1 MMRFHAASAL
11 LAASLFPALLVAQ
24 RAQITG
30 RVTDPS
36 AAVIASVEV
45 RVTHTD
51 TDVTRTAATN
61 ELGYYTLPLLPHGKY
76 RVAIQHPG
84 FRSVEHP
91 DVVLQED
98 QVLRL
103 DFTLQVGEVTENITV
118 TGTSSLIQTSTSEV
132 STVIPNQRV
141 LDLPMR
147 GRNFFALVGLVPGVR
162 PIGGYNELPV
172 AAFGSSQ
179 ASIAGG
185 APGVNNLMVDGVA
198 AEGVA
203 SGAFNVFLSVDA
215 IEEFRIISRN
225 ASAEYGRTGG
235 GVINVV
241 SKSGTNQFHGAL
253 FEFHRNRVL
262 NANGFFANRIGQD
275 QRPPLVYN
283 QYGATA
289 GGPVLRDRT
298 FFYFNFEQVKRRN
311 TNQTFRT
318 VPTELQR
325 RGDFS
330 QTRAA
335 NGQQIRI
342 FDPVTTRLDPAR
354 PGSRIRDP
362 FPGNLIPTSRMN
374 PVAQAMLKYYP
385 APNSPG
391 LAITEANNFFGQGA
405 APLNKDTWGVK
416 IDHNFDSNQ
425 RLSGRVTWEKTAL
438 AAANFFQ
445 NIAEPNSPGSTFPR
459 RSFALNY
466 TDAIRPTL
474 LLEARAGMNRFFNR
488 RIPRPY
494 GFDITEIGLPAPLR
508 SQVQYPLM
516 PRFTPA
522 GVSEIG
528 PNQNDFIRQAN
539 DAWSVF
545 GAVTRVSGSHVWK
558 IGAEERIYLYNNNQ
572 NGPVL
577 SFDFSTNFTRGPDPN
592 VASATAGHGFAG
604 FLLGMPGSGS
614 SRRWASAT
622 MKATNF
628 GVFIQDDWKAS
639 PRLTLNLGLRWEFE
653 GAVTDRFNAIANF
666 DPALET
672 TASGVRLRGGLIYPG
687 VSGIPRGMRDNSWTD
702 FGPRFG
708 FAYQL
713 LPKTVLRGGI
723 GLLFLP
729 GTGFFVTPQATG
741 FDIVTAMVTSVDG
754 GFTPYRTLSDPFPEG
769 IQLPPGSSLGPLTAL
784 GSGVSANVRNLRT
797 GYSEQWNAN
806 IQRDLPGGWLVE
818 VGYIGNHGV
827 HLPVG
832 RTLGYLPSQY
842 LSLGTALQQQVPN
855 PYYGLITV
863 GTLSQPT
870 VTLASTLRYYPQF
883 TSVGGM
889 ASWANSIYHALTVRV
904 EKRLTHGLS
913 LLLAYTNSKL
923 IDDNLG
929 NGANSSAQFS
939 GGGSND
945 IQNWDNLR
953 ADRAISGN
961 DLPQRLVISTSWELP
976 FPRSMPGALRQV
988 FGGWQ
993 LNPILTMQSGVPM
1006 AITAT
1011 APAFGGN
1018 RPNVVG
1024 DPNVETPKLERW
1036 FNTDAFAVI
1045 PPFTFGNGPR
1055 NLPST
1060 RTDGLFNLDISV
1072 QKNFRIRE
1080 RVLAQFRAEAFNAT
1094 NTPTFGTP
1102 GTGVASTQF
1111 GVVSSTA
1118 SSPRDIQLGLKVY
1131 F

>member
-1 MMRFHAASAL
+1 MRKLRIAAAL
-11 LAASLFPALLVAQ
+11 LAVTLFAPVLRAQ

-30 RVTDPS
+30 RVTDHTGAVIPS
-36 AAVIASVEV
+36 APV
-45 RVTHTD
+45 RVTNTD
-51 TDVTRTAATN
+51 TDVTRSATTN
-61 ELGYYTLPLLPHGKY
+61 ELGYYTMPLLPNGNY

-84 FRSVEHP
+84 FRMVERTGI
-91 DVVLQED
+91 VLQED

-103 DFTLQVGEVTENITV
+103 DFVLEVGEVTESVTI
-118 TGTSSLIQTSTSEV
+118 TGTPTLIQTSTSEL

-147 GRNFFALVGLVPGVR
+147 GRNFFSLVGLVPGVR
-162 PIGGYNELPV
+162 PIGGFNELPV

-185 APGVNNLMVDGVA
+185 APGLNNLMVDGVA

-241 SKSGTNQFHGAL
+241 SKSGTNRFHGAL

-262 NANGFFANRIGQD
+262 NANGFFANRVGQD

-283 QYGATA
+283 QYGATI
-289 GGPVLRDRT
+289 GGPVRRDKT

-311 TNQTFRT
+311 SNQTFRT

-342 FDPVTTRLDPAR
+342 FDPNSTRSDPAR

-362 FPGNLIPTSRMN
+362 FPGNAIPANRIN
-374 PVAQAMLKYYP
+374 PIAQAMLQYYP
-385 APNSPG
+385 LPNSAG
-391 LAITEANNFFGQGA
+391 LPVTEANNFFGQSN
-405 APLNKDTWGVK
+405 APLDKDSWGIK
-416 IDHNFDSNQ
+416 IDHNFSPNR
-425 RLSGRVTWEKTAL
+425 RLSGRLTYDKTAL
-438 AAANFFQ
+438 DAANFFH

-466 TDAIRPTL
+466 TESIRPTL
-474 LLEARAGMNRFFNR
+474 LLEVRAGMNRFFNSR
-488 RIPRPY
+488 RPRPY
-494 GFDITEIGLPAPLR
+494 GFDITEIGLPASLR
-508 SQVQYPLM
+508 SQIQYPLM

-539 DAWSVF
+539 DAWSLF
-545 GAVTRVSGSHVWK
+545 GAITRVSGSHVFK
-558 IGAEERIYLYNNNQ
+558 YGAEERVYFYNNNQ

-577 SFDFSTNFTRGPDPN
+577 TFDFPTNFTRGPDPN
-592 VASATAGHGFAG
+592 VTSATAGHGFAT
-604 FLLGMPGSGS
+604 FLLGTPSTGQA
-614 SRRWASAT
+614 RRWASAT

-628 GVFIQDDWKAS
+628 GAFIQDDWKVS

-666 DPALET
+666 DPNVET
-672 TASGVRLRGGLIYPG
+672 TASGVRLRGGLSYPG
-687 VSGIPRGMRDNSWTD
+687 VNGVPRGMRNNSFTD

-708 FAYQL
+708 LAYQL
-713 LPKTVLRGGI
+713 MPKTVFRGGF
-723 GLLFLP
+723 GLLYLP

-741 FDIVTAMVTSVDG
+741 FDLVTAMVTSLDG
-754 GFTPYRTLSDPFPEG
+754 GFTPYRTMSDPFPEG
-769 IQLPPGSSLGPLTAL
+769 IQLPPRSSQGPLTAL
-784 GSGVSANVRNLRT
+784 GSAVSANVRNLRT

-827 HLPVG
+827 RLPAG
-832 RTLGYLPSQY
+832 RTLGYLPSEYQ
-842 LSLGTALQQQVPN
+842 SLGTALQQQVTN
-855 PYYGLITV
+855 PFYRLITV

-904 EKRLTHGLS
+904 EKSLSHGLS

-929 NGANSSAQFS
+929 NGANSSTQFS
-939 GGGSND
+939 GGGAND
-945 IQNWDNLR
+945 VQNWDNLR
-953 ADRAISGN
+953 AERSISGN
-961 DLPQRLVISTSWELP
+961 DMPQRLVVSTSWEIP
-976 FPRSMPGALRQV
+976 FPKSAPAVLRQ
-988 FGGWQ
+988 FAGGWQ
-993 LNPILTMQSGVPM
+993 LNPILTMQSGAPI
-1006 AITAT
+1006 AITAP

-1018 RPNVVG
+1018 RPNISG
-1024 DPNVETPKLERW
+1024 DPNLASLALERW
-1036 FNTDAFAVI
+1036 FNTDAFALI
-1045 PPFTFGNGPR
+1045 APFTYGNGPR

-1060 RTDGLFNLDISV
+1060 RTDGLFNLDISI
-1072 QKNFRIRE
+1072 QKNFAIFE
-1080 RVLAQFRAEAFNAT
+1080 RVRAQFRAEAFNAT

-1102 GTGVASTQF
+1102 GTAVASTQF

-1118 SSPRDIQLGLKVY
+1118 SSPRDLQLGLKIY